1 MKLQEG
7 TDSSAQ
13 WNNAQFLAAASD
25 FAYLSDAEGR
35 EQFQSVLGM
44 EARAA
49 TVGHT
54 QAFVAQSPDAVV
66 VAFRGTQSPT
76 SLDGFKDCLL
86 SDAND
91 FLIIPEGRIGT
102 DFAAA
107 GVGARFHRGFMQAL
121 ADVWDPVYAAVT
133 AEIDRQERPLWLTG
147 HSLGGAMA
155 LLAAWRFLR
164 QGIAVCGVY
173 TFGAPMVGNAA
184 AVQAFDKEL
193 NDKVFRFVHEPDLV
207 PRLPTV
213 SLMANSYGHCLKEV
227 LIAPGKAAGSAVSSS
242 LDVIKQ
248 MAGAAQGAVLEPSI
262 VDKLWGHVTDR
273 LGDHA
278 IANYR
283 ARIEERCKS
292 QG

>member
-1 MKLQEG
+1 MKLQES
-7 TDSSAQ
+7 TDPSAQ

-35 EQFQSVLGM
+35 EQFRSVLGM
-44 EARAA
+44 EARAI

-54 QAFVAQSPDAVV
+54 QAFVAQSADAVV
-66 VAFRGTQSPT
+66 VAFRGTQSPS

-91 FLIIPEGRIGT
+91 FLVIPDGRIGT

-121 ADVWDPVYAAVT
+121 ADIWDPVYAAVT

-147 HSLGGAMA
+147 HSLGGALA

-164 QGIAVCGVY
+164 QGINICAVY

-184 AVQAFDKEL
+184 AVGAFDKEL
-193 NDKVFRFVHEPDLV
+193 ADKVFRFVHEPDLV

-213 SLMANSYGHCLKEV
+213 SLMANSYGHCLKEI
-227 LIAPGKAAGSAVSSS
+227 LISPGKMAGSAVSSS
-242 LDVIKQ
+242 LDVLKQ
-248 MAGAAQGAVLEPSI
+248 MAGAAQSAVLEPSI

-283 ARIEERCKS
+283 ARIEEKCKS